1 MQTPDPDRRSLADA
15 RAGES
20 FEILRILFDEPR
32 ARCARRGL
40 AVGTRGRCRRRGA
53 RRLLL
58 ELPDGRAAA
67 IDRRSAGFVEVAPL
81 RERDARTPGKRN

>member
-1 MQTPDPDRRSLADA
+1 METPYADRRSLADA
-15 RAGES
+15 HPGEA
-20 FEILRILFDEPR
+20 FEILQILFDEPR

-40 AVGTRGRCRRRGA
+40 KVGTRGRCRRRGP

-58 ELPDGRAAA
+58 DLPDGRAAA

-81 RERDARTPGKRN
+81 LDAREPGERD